1 MSENTNNENVVP
13 AKLVDGETVI
23 PTRTSVSAKEAVAEL
38 VEKYEEASKPKQ
50 EKEEVEEEIEDVVE
64 ESTAIVSLVES
75 EEKPGLAYVENGV
88 LGSTKVKPAAP
99 KPVVKKAQKKEE
111 TVAIYSSRNVTW
123 NGVGKVY
130 IGYNIVSKD
139 ASEQWLKRDHT
150 RLATPEEVAKEF
162 GL

>member
-13 AKLVDGETVI
+13 AKLVDEETVI
-23 PTRTSVSAKEAVAEL
+23 PARTSVFAKETVDEL
-38 VEKYEEASKPKQ
+38 VEKHEEDSKPKND
-50 EKEEVEEEIEDVVE
+50 EDESIEEIEDVVE

-88 LGSTKVKPAAP
+88 LGSTKVKPSAP

-130 IGYNIVSKD
+130 IGYNIVSK
-139 ASEQWLKRDHT
+139 AVAEQWLKRDHT